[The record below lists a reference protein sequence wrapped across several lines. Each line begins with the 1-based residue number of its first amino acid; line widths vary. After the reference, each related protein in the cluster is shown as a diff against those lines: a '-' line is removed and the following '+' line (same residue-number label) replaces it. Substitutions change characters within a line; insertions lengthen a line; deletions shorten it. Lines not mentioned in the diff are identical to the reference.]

1 MLRLRPPP
9 SQKPLQRHSNQG
21 RPKVQVTARRGLKS
35 KRHVHYNPDVE
46 DIYPNLPQWNA
57 VALWA
62 WDIVVDNCAICRN
75 HIMDL
80 CECSYRS
87 SKSSSNSTT
96 GIECQANHG
105 AATNEECTVA
115 WGICNVWLGP
125 SVIRM
130 KLIARLQH
138 ASHFHC
144 ISRWLKTRQVCPL
157 DNRDWEFQKYGR

>member
-1 MLRLRPPP
+1 MLRSRPPP

-80 CECSYRS
+80 CECSYD
-87 SKSSSNSTT
+87 
-96 GIECQANHG
+96 
-105 AATNEECTVA
+105 
-115 WGICNVWLGP
+115 P
-125 SVIRM
+125 
-130 KLIARLQH
+130 
-138 ASHFHC
+138 ASH
-144 ISRWLKTRQVCPL
+144 PL
-157 DNRDWEFQKYGR
+157 IQLQALNVKPIMAPPPMKSVLLLGGFVMYG